1 MIILDLET
9 TGLSPSN
16 NRITE
21 IALIEISANGRHEEW
36 SSLVNPDV
44 EINSMIEG
52 LTGITND
59 MVRSAP
65 SFASLA
71 DSLYARLAG
80 KKLVAHNAAFDYGF
94 LQAEFERVGIQFE
107 TNTMCTVKL
116 SKALFPQHRTHSLDA
131 LIERHALPVE
141 GRHRALADALIVF
154 HFLRAVEV
162 LPAD

>member
-9 TGLSPSN
+9 TGLSPSH

-21 IALIEISANGRHEEW
+21 IALIELSSNGEYEEW
-36 SSLVNPDV
+36 SSLVNPNV
-44 EINSMIEG
+44 EISSKIEG

-65 SFASLA
+65 SFASIA
-71 DSLYARLAG
+71 ESLYARLAG
-80 KKLVAHNAAFDYGF
+80 KKLVAHNAAFDYVF

-131 LIERHALPVE
+131 LIERHSLPVE
-141 GRHRALADALIVF
+141 GRHRALTDARIVF
-154 HFLRAVEV
+154 HFLRAVEA
-162 LPAD
+162 LPGD

>member
-9 TGLSPSN
+9 TGLNPCT

-44 EINSMIEG
+44 EISSKIEI
-52 LTGITND
+52 LTGITNE
-59 MVRSAP
+59 MVKSAP
-65 SFASLA
+65 PFSSLA
-71 DSLYARLAG
+71 DSLYARLEG
-80 KKLVAHNAAFDYGF
+80 KQLVAHNAAFDYGF
-94 LQAEFERVGIQFE
+94 LQAEFERAGIQFE

-141 GRHRALADALIVF
+141 GRHRALADARIVF
-154 HFLRAVEV
+154 HFLPAVEA
-162 LPAD
+162 LPAG